1 MGTRLRI
8 AGQIFT
14 LKMTN
19 PWAYVGMQ
27 RKAPPIL
34 MNITEMKKKLER
46 HESVRRVWD
55 AFTEVAGQGVPPECA
70 GLEGMEK
77 LACRAKYIGR
87 RLRK

>member
-14 LKMTN
+14 LKMVN
-19 PWAYVGMQ
+19 PWDRVGMM
-27 RKAPPIL
+27 KKVPPIL
-34 MNITEMKKKLER
+34 MNITEMKKKLGR
-46 HESVRRVWD
+46 HESIRRVWS
-55 AFTEVAGQGVPPECA
+55 AFTEVAKEGVPPECA

-87 RLRK
+87 RLKK